1 MLEAKVRRLPV
12 VNAEGRLEGILTMD
26 DVVEPVLLKST
37 LRENG
42 RTSEDLA
49 NTLRNPLRTDS
60 IERQEVRR
68 QSGTSI

>member
-42 RTSEDLA
+42 RTSDDLA
-49 NTLRNPLRTDS
+49 STLRNPLRTDS